1 MFGHRFFGAA
11 YFGPRFFGGAG
22 SITPPAPS
30 DLAVFFGGGFFPKR
44 RRREVQPEEA
54 LQVIEA
60 KGTDTQREHA
70 ARIEAERLFER
81 LAERDLD
88 AAMARRAR
96 AERAW
101 AQEVA
106 LTILRERDDEEL
118 ALYAL
123 LLDD

>member
-44 RRREVQPEEA
+44 RRREVEPEEA